1 MKKTIMTALLA
12 LTVFAGV
19 NASFAAGIGYV
30 DYAKVSTNYPLAKQY
45 TQALDKKVLAIKNYA
60 QAQDKKILAAKTEAE
75 KKAIRNE
82 SVKQVKLK
90 QQDYAATRN
99 KYEAELTAKVVAAA
113 EKVRVA
119 KKLDIIIKKD
129 SRVTGGVDC
138 TLDVLN
144 ALK

>member
-1 MKKTIMTALLA
+1 MKKTVITALLA
-12 LTVFAGV
+12 LVCACGI
-19 NASFAAGIGYV
+19 NASFAAIGYV
-30 DYAKVSTNYPLAKQY
+30 DYGKVSTDYPLAKRY
-45 TQALDKKVLAIKNYA
+45 TAELDKKVAAIRTYT
-60 QAQDKKILAAKTEAE
+60 QAQDKKIAAAKTDAE
-75 KKAIRNE
+75 KKAIGTE
-82 SVKQVKLK
+82 SLK
-90 QQDYAATRN
+90 QLQLKQKDYVATRTR
-99 KYEAELTAKVVAAA
+99 YENELTAKVVAAA

>member
-1 MKKTIMTALLA
+1 M
-12 LTVFAGV
+12 
-19 NASFAAGIGYV
+19 
-30 DYAKVSTNYPLAKQY
+30 
-45 TQALDKKVLAIKNYA
+45 
-60 QAQDKKILAAKTEAE
+60 AAKTEAE

-82 SVKQVKLK
+82 SVKQVRIK

-99 KYEAELTAKVVAAA
+99 RYENELTAKVVAAA
-113 EKVRVA
+113 ERVRVA
-119 KKLDIIIKKD
+119 KKLDVIIKKD

>member
-1 MKKTIMTALLA
+1 MKKTVITALLA
-12 LTVFAGV
+12 LAAMFSV
-19 NASFAAGIGYV
+19 NASFAAIGYV
-30 DYAKVSTNYPLAKQY
+30 DYGKVSTDYPLAKRY
-45 TQALDKKVLAIKNYA
+45 TLELDKKVDAIRAYTA
-60 QAQDKKILAAKTEAE
+60 AQDKKISAAKTAAE
-75 KKAIRNE
+75 KKAIGTE
-82 SVKQVKLK
+82 SMKQLQIK
-90 QQDYAATRN
+90 QKDYVATRTR
-99 KYEAELTAKVVAAA
+99 YENELTAKVVAAA

>member
-12 LTVFAGV
+12 LALVAGI
-19 NASFAAGIGYV
+19 NTSFAAGIGYV
-30 DYAKVSTNYPLAKQY
+30 DYAKVSTSYPLAKQY
-45 TQALDKKVLAIKNYA
+45 TQELDKKVAAINAYA
-60 QAQDKKILAAKTEAE
+60 EAQDKKILAAKTDAE
-75 KKAIRNE
+75 KRAIRNE
-82 SVKQVKLK
+82 SVKQVRAK
-90 QQDYAATRN
+90 QQDYATTRN
-99 KYEAELTAKVVAAA
+99 KYENILTQKVVAAA

>member
-1 MKKTIMTALLA
+1 MKKTIITALIA
-12 LTVFAGV
+12 LVSMISI
-19 NASFAAGIGYV
+19 NASFAAIGYV
-30 DYAKVSTNYPLAKQY
+30 DYGKVSTDYSLAKRY
-45 TQALDKKVLAIKNYA
+45 AAELDKKVAAIKAYTT
-60 QAQDKKILAAKTEAE
+60 AQDKKITAAKTAAE
-75 KKAIRNE
+75 KKAIGTE
-82 SVKQVKLK
+82 SMKQLKIK
-90 QQDYAATRN
+90 QQDYVATRAR
-99 KYEAELTAKVVAAA
+99 YENDLTAKVVAAA

>member
-1 MKKTIMTALLA
+1 MKKTIMTAV
-12 LTVFAGV
+12 LTLCVLAGV

-30 DYAKVSTNYPLAKQY
+30 DYAKVSTTYPLAKKY
-45 TQALDKKVLAIKNYA
+45 TQELDKKIAAIKTYA
-60 QAQDKKILAAKTEAE
+60 EAQDKKIMAAKTEAE

-82 SVKQVKLK
+82 SVKQVRIK
-90 QQDYAATRN
+90 QQDYAVTRN
-99 KYEAELTAKVVAAA
+99 KYENELTAKVVAAS
-113 EKVRVA
+113 VRVA

>member
-1 MKKTIMTALLA
+1 MKKAIMTALLA
-12 LTVFAGV
+12 LFVFAGA

-30 DYAKVSTNYPLAKQY
+30 DYAKVSTSYPLAKQY
-45 TQALDKKVLAIKNYA
+45 TQALDKKVAAIKAYA
-60 QAQDKKILAAKTEAE
+60 EAQDKKIATAKTDAE
-75 KKAIRNE
+75 RKAIRNE
-82 SVKQVKLK
+82 SVKQVRAK
-90 QQDYAATRN
+90 QQDYAVTRN

-113 EKVRVA
+113 ERVRVA

>member
-1 MKKTIMTALLA
+1 MKKAIMTALLA
-12 LTVFAGV
+12 LGV
-19 NASFAAGIGYV
+19 LASANASFAAGIGYV

-45 TQALDKKVLAIKNYA
+45 TQTLDKKVAAIKAYA
-60 QAQDKKILAAKTEAE
+60 EAQDKKIATAKTDAE
-75 KKAIRNE
+75 RKAIRAE
-82 SVKQVKLK
+82 SVKQVRAK
-90 QQDYAATRN
+90 QQDYAVTRN

-119 KKLDIIIKKD
+119 KKLDIIVKKD

>member
-1 MKKTIMTALLA
+1 MRKAVITVLLA
-12 LTVFAGV
+12 LVSMVGM
-19 NASFAAGIGYV
+19 NASFAAIGYV
-30 DYAKVSTNYPLAKQY
+30 DYGKVSTDYALAKKY
-45 TQALDKKVLAIKNYA
+45 TADLDRKVEAIKAYTT
-60 QAQDKKILAAKTEAE
+60 AQDKKILAAKTDAE
-75 KKAIRNE
+75 KKAIGTE
-82 SVKQVKLK
+82 SMKQLKAK
-90 QQDYAATRN
+90 QQDYVATRTR
-99 KYEAELTAKVVAAA
+99 YENDLTAKVVAAA